1 MDNVAEV
8 VGLTIMIVGIVGT
21 VVGVIGIITGFRLPY
36 PRD

>member
-8 VGLTIMIVGIVGT
+8 VGLTIMVVGIVGT
-21 VVGVIGIITGFRLPY
+21 VVGVIGIITGFRLPF

>member
-8 VGLTIMIVGIVGT
+8 VGLTIMVVGIIGT
-21 VVGVIGIITGFRLPY
+21 VVSVIGIITGFRLPY

>member
-8 VGLTIMIVGIVGT
+8 VGLTIMVVGIVGT